1 LEKLPKQTQQ
11 ELCLGDLEQKPHL
24 QQIQELTTIVK
35 TRQDE
40 CEKKFWKLQV
50 GDHEIV
56 LRDYAVTIVSCLQ
69 KIGDIA
75 IPVWAT
81 IGEHTVV
88 CCEDHHAGASLALLT
103 TLS

>member
-1 LEKLPKQTQQ
+1 MEKLPKQTQQ

-35 TRQDE
+35 TRQNE
-40 CEKKFWKLQV
+40 CEKKFRKLQV

-69 KIGDIA
+69 KIGDVVVEFAPPSASIPWSVVKA
-75 IPVWAT
+75 IMQVR
-81 IGEHTVV
+81 
-88 CCEDHHAGASLALLT
+88 L
-103 TLS
+103 